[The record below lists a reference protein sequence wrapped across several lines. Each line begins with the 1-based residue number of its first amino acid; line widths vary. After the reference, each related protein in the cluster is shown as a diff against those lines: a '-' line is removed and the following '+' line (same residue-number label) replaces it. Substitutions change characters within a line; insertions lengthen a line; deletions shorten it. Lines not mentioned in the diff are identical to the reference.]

1 MEIDAGMILKLP
13 MIDSLDRNKLFVYI
27 KTVVLYKICSL
38 KLEWNWINIIAY
50 YYNEI
55 VYWNA

>member
-38 KLEWNWINIIAY
+38 KLE
-50 YYNEI
+50 
-55 VYWNA
+55 